1 MKATWGFD
9 IAAVIQYIDEFH
21 TQTNS
26 YPTFKAIAK
35 KLGTPKFS
43 RTTTCGECVKQY
55 MIVEGMKF
63 TPRGK
68 NVFLCIQKCCY
79 FVVSGRLC
87 FEKRGEMGQGNLLVV
102 KDMRDMPI

>member
-68 NVFLCIQKCCY
+68 NVFLCIQNAVILWFQEGC
-79 FVVSGRLC
+79 VSKKGERWGR
-87 FEKRGEMGQGNLLVV
+87 GTYLLL
-102 KDMRDMPI
+102 RI